1 MTNPHF
7 PAQAQPITLYSA
19 PLSGHAHRVQL
30 FLSILDIPHEIIAV
44 DMKSRAHKQP
54 DYIAMHPFGQ
64 VPVLDD
70 NGIILWD
77 SNAVLTYLAK
87 RYDPDGHWLPQ
98 DPIKAAQVQ
107 QWFSISASLLYNG
120 PATARVITLLGVD
133 LDYNL
138 AQAVSK
144 RLLRGME
151 SELSQRAFLTGESAN
166 LADIAMYTYVYL
178 APDGGVDLSPY
189 PHVNAWL
196 ERISTLDGFLPM
208 KRAD

>member
-1 MTNPHF
+1 MTSPHL
-7 PAQAQPITLYSA
+7 PAQAQPIKLYSA

-30 FLSILDIPHEIIAV
+30 FLSILDIPHELIAV
-44 DMKSRAHKQP
+44 DMKNRAHKQP

-70 NGIILWD
+70 NGIVLWD
-77 SNAVLTYLAK
+77 SNAALTYLAK
-87 RYDPDGHWLPQ
+87 RYDPDGAWLPC
-98 DPIKAAQVQ
+98 DPVKAAQVQ

-151 SELSQRAFLTGESAN
+151 SELSQRTFLTGESPN

-196 ERISTLDGFLPM
+196 ERVSTLDGFLPM
-208 KRAD
+208 KRAG